1 MPALTNAKREAFCHQ
16 IVAGKKQAEA
26 YALAGFAPNDS
37 NCNRMFQ
44 RADVQK
50 RIRELHGKVAKK
62 VVIDQARVLEELAK
76 IGFSDIRKLFT
87 EAGSLKRVEDLD
99 DETAAFVSSVKV
111 VTRRVPGS
119 DRDDPEYENVAEIK
133 QWDKLSALEK
143 IGKHLGMFTEKVEH
157 TGKDGGPIE
166 LDDMSLARLVAFH
179 LTKAAK

>member
-50 RIRELHGKVAKK
+50 RIKELHGKVAKK
-62 VVIDQARVLEELAK
+62 VVKDAA
-76 IGFSDIRKLFT
+76 DI
-87 EAGSLKRVEDLD
+87 VNQLD
-99 DETAAFVSSVKV
+99 E
-111 VTRRVPGS
+111 
-119 DRDDPEYENVAEIK
+119 DRDFARQLESPAAAISATMGQAKVLGL
-133 QWDKLSALEK
+133 LS
-143 IGKHLGMFTEKVEH
+143 EKVEH

-166 LDDMSLARLVAFH
+166 LDDKSLARLVAFH